1 MPAIDCLTFL
11 GRWPYP
17 VPDPGL
23 AVTEKLLRQF
33 GVAKALVASS
43 LAALGDFVPGNS
55 SVAEEIAKSD
65 FFRGHLVMNLLSLDE
80 SLELAQKFLAGGDF
94 SAVLLSP
101 GPQDPALDS
110 EAPQLLVKSL
120 LRFDKPVYVRLRDR
134 HDLHGL
140 SSLAR
145 KFSTQHFVV
154 GEIGNSAWPDA
165 CHLAKNQTNITLDC
179 GGANAVRDRIKL
191 AVDSVGAHRLVMGS
205 HFPLCHPI
213 HALGMV
219 RDADIPAW
227 AKERILQENAR
238 RIFKL

>member
-1 MPAIDCLTFL
+1 
-11 GRWPYP
+11 

-23 AVTEKLLRQF
+23 AVVEKLLRQF
-33 GVAKALVASS
+33 GVGKSLVASS
-43 LAALGDFVPGNS
+43 SAALGDLVSGNS
-55 SVAEEIAKSD
+55 IVADEIAKSD
-65 FFRGHLVMNLLSLDE
+65 FFSGYVVMSPVLLDE
-80 SLELAQKFLAGGDF
+80 SLELAQKLLARGDF

-110 EAPQLLVKSL
+110 EPPQLLVKSL
-120 LRFDKPVYVRLRDR
+120 LRFDKPVYVRLRDT

-154 GEIGNSAWPDA
+154 GEIVSSAWTDA
-165 CHLAKNQTNITLDC
+165 CHLARNQTNITLDC
-179 GGANAVRDRIKL
+179 GGANAVRDKIKF
-191 AVDSVGAHRLVMGS
+191 AVDSVGAHRLVLGS
-205 HFPLCHPI
+205 SFPLCHPI